1 LRFVQ
6 LADAKTQGQ
15 ETRAM
20 LAFGGRKLVLAGL
33 LAAGF
38 SASAWATDAL
48 TTTTQQA
55 IVGEAATEVA
65 ALQTPP
71 PSVAN
76 EAYATETTARPVSPI
91 PTQKIRT
98 PVRGEAY
105 TPAPRYVA
113 SAAPRRS
120 GCAHLGCR
128 GVHVLGVGY

>member
-1 LRFVQ
+1 V
-6 LADAKTQGQ
+6 AEAKTQGQ
-15 ETRAM
+15 ETPAM

-38 SASAWATDAL
+38 SASALATDAL

-76 EAYATETTARPVSPI
+76 EAYATETTARPVTPL

-98 PVRGEAY
+98 PVRSEAY

-120 GCAHLGCR
+120 SGCAHLGCR